1 MNPLIPLRSQARLWL
16 RRFAEGE
23 TLAVTA
29 GCMDSHFVHLLDGL
43 AYAEDERL
51 SAGDGMQIPPEE
63 TVTLHWHSHGAALV
77 FEMPVSQARAEVAGA
92 AAIHAGNRLGR
103 WLGWAEQ
110 SLIVVVIHAFIQP
123 LMNKGCWQ

>member
-29 GCMDSHFVHLLDGL
+29 GCTDSHFVHLLDGL

-77 FEMPVSQARAEVAGA
+77 FEMPVSKGSTEAAGTA
-92 AAIHAGNRLGR
+92 AKTTTPALQGDLT
-103 WLGWAEQ
+103 
-110 SLIVVVIHAFIQP
+110 
-123 LMNKGCWQ
+123 